1 MLVMYILRLTVAQIE
16 TSPSSKGEAVV
27 VLGELED
34 SKKTANEQLRRWPK
48 KQISTVHTN
57 GVRRNSHR
65 KIEKN
70 KGTGHIT
77 D

>member
-34 SKKTANEQLRRWPK
+34 IRQQPTSN
-48 KQISTVHTN
+48 
-57 GVRRNSHR
+57 
-65 KIEKN
+65 
-70 KGTGHIT
+70 
-77 D
+77 